1 MTAFKRVSIALLG
14 VSGTGKKSLAE
25 ALTQAFEAASTA
37 NASTMSANT
46 AALRCQI
53 TIDTPLQR
61 LLELAQASA
70 THPES
75 ADLDTES
82 TEFQDALA
90 QQSRFDH
97 SLLLGLDLAP
107 STSARQPQNIH
118 ERRRMDTLLRRSL
131 TQAGVP
137 FQVIY
142 GNGNERLAQA
152 LTALSVLSVLSV
164 SQPPEAKLET
174 AAAQTPSPRQPWVWA
189 CDKCS
194 DPVCEHRLLSDLL
207 LNR

>member
-37 NASTMSANT
+37 TASSTSAST
-46 AALRCQI
+46 AALRWQI

-90 QQSRFDH
+90 QQRRFDH

-107 STSARQPQNIH
+107 SASARQPQNIH
-118 ERRRMDTLLRRSL
+118 ERRRMDCLLRRSL

-152 LTALSVLSVLSV
+152 LTALTAWQS
-164 SQPPEAKLET
+164 PEAKLET

>member
-1 MTAFKRVSIALLG
+1 
-14 VSGTGKKSLAE
+14 
-25 ALTQAFEAASTA
+25 
-37 NASTMSANT
+37 
-46 AALRCQI
+46 
-53 TIDTPLQR
+53 
-61 LLELAQASA
+61 
-70 THPES
+70 
-75 ADLDTES
+75 
-82 TEFQDALA
+82 
-90 QQSRFDH
+90 
-97 SLLLGLDLAP
+97 
-107 STSARQPQNIH
+107 
-118 ERRRMDTLLRRSL
+118 LLRRSL

-152 LTALSVLSVLSV
+152 LTALTAWQS
-164 SQPPEAKLET
+164 PEAKLET